1 MTVLSHSKEHT
12 TTVDGFQEPGSF
24 EQNIIYEANLPQI
37 EALLNRSANCW
48 QRLTYQ
54 CQSSRLFNT
63 PGKNISKNTSICFVY
78 SNRKN
83 PFLVAETDAFR
94 PNSWWVSRHNQPMDY
109 WAGGLPGSRKCECGI
124 QGSCIDSTKWCNC
137 DANLLEWTED
147 SGEIREKEYLPVK
160 AVRFGDTGTPLDEK
174 QGRYTLGALMCEG
187 DDLFNN
193 VVTFRVIDATLNLPP
208 FDMGHSG
215 DIYFEFRTTIENAVL
230 FHAKGPQDYI
240 KLSIIGGKKLQ
251 FQYQAGSGPLGVNVE
266 TSYHL
271 NDNEW
276 HSVSVERNR

>member
-24 EQNIIYEANLPQI
+24 EQNIIYEAELPEI
-37 EALLNRSANCW
+37 EALLNRSQNCW

-54 CQSSRLFNT
+54 CQASRLFNT
-63 PGKNISKNTSICFVY
+63 PVEDT
-78 SNRKN
+78 
-83 PFLVAETDAFR
+83 AAFR
-94 PNSWWVSRHNQPMDY
+94 PFSWWVSRHNRPMDY

-124 QGSCIDSTKWCNC
+124 QGNCIDQTKWCNC
-137 DANLLEWTED
+137 DAGSFEWQED
-147 SGEIREKEYLPVK
+147 SGEIREKENLPVK

-187 DDLFNN
+187 DDLFKN
-193 VVTFRVIDATLNLPP
+193 VVTFRVSDSTINLPP

-230 FHAKGPQDYI
+230 FHATGPTDNI
-240 KLSIIGGKKLQ
+240 KLSIIDGKKLQ

-276 HSVSVERNR
+276 HSVSVERNRYALN